1 MASLRLYR
9 TGKPSKHTHPSSLSD
24 PSDSSVFVFVSFN
37 QELPSRPTNMRILFT
52 ASVLLS
58 FVSQHAF
65 AGTPSTAAIA
75 VDTNSLGPK
84 LAAEVQDGIV
94 THVLTG
100 LTEAMSHLAST
111 NIAMTPVSD
120 SRTLD
125 QILECEGIECLQ
137 DLAQSA
143 KVDLVIQVRVSAKQ
157 TKKSAKRA
165 KPDYLVSMVVARPAP
180 DRDAWSEKTVC
191 QACEASEI
199 RHAASLLASM
209 IAERIKVQPT
219 LPAPTPA
226 PAPAPVPAPMTMAP
240 PPPQPALQASPP
252 PVAPAPEGR
261 YVPTALSVTAL
272 AGGAV
277 LMGSGIYLIHLHGQ
291 GTCDLTAPKDLCP
304 RTYKTQH
311 AGIGLVAGGGLAAL
325 GGLAGLLFF
334 SPSTESTHMALNITG
349 SSISVSGGF

>member
-1 MASLRLYR
+1 
-9 TGKPSKHTHPSSLSD
+9 
-24 PSDSSVFVFVSFN
+24 
-37 QELPSRPTNMRILFT
+37 MRILFT
-52 ASVLLS
+52 ASVLVA
-58 FVSQHAF
+58 FASQHAF
-65 AGTPSTAAIA
+65 AETPSTVAIA

-111 NIAMTPVSD
+111 NIAMTPVPD

-137 DLAQSA
+137 NLAQSS

-157 TKKSAKRA
+157 TKKAAKRA
-165 KPDYLVSMVVARPAP
+165 KPDYLVSMVVARAAP

-209 IAERIKVQPT
+209 IAERIKIPKT
-219 LPAPTPA
+219 LPAPAHEAA
-226 PAPAPVPAPMTMAP
+226 PAPAPVTTAP
-240 PPPQPALQASPP
+240 PAPQPALQTNPLPA
-252 PVAPAPEGR
+252 APAPEGR

-277 LMGSGIYLIHLHGQ
+277 LIGSGIYLIHLHGQ
-291 GTCDLTAPKDLCP
+291 GTCDLTAPKDLCS
-304 RTYKTQH
+304 RRYKTQNV
-311 AGIGLVAGGGLAAL
+311 GIGLVAGGGLAAL

-334 SPSTESTHMALNITG
+334 SPSTGSTPLALNITG

>member
-1 MASLRLYR
+1 M
-9 TGKPSKHTHPSSLSD
+9 
-24 PSDSSVFVFVSFN
+24 SVFAFVSSN

-52 ASVLLS
+52 ASVLVA
-58 FVSQHAF
+58 FASQHAF
-65 AGTPSTAAIA
+65 AETPSTVAIA

-111 NIAMTPVSD
+111 NIAMTPVPD

-157 TKKSAKRA
+157 TKKAAKRA
-165 KPDYLVSMVVARPAP
+165 KPDYLVSMVVARAAP

-209 IAERIKVQPT
+209 IAERIKIPKT
-219 LPAPTPA
+219 LPAPA
-226 PAPAPVPAPMTMAP
+226 HEAAPVPAPMTTVP
-240 PPPQPALQASPP
+240 PAPQPALQTNPP
-252 PVAPAPEGR
+252 PAAPAPEGR

-277 LMGSGIYLIHLHGQ
+277 LIGSGIYLIHLHGQ
-291 GTCDLTAPKDLCP
+291 GTCDLTAPKDLCS
-304 RTYKTQH
+304 RRYKTQNV
-311 AGIGLVAGGGLAAL
+311 GIGLVAGGGLAAL

-334 SPSTESTHMALNITG
+334 SPSTGSTPLALNIIG

>member
-1 MASLRLYR
+1 
-9 TGKPSKHTHPSSLSD
+9 
-24 PSDSSVFVFVSFN
+24 
-37 QELPSRPTNMRILFT
+37 MRILIT
-52 ASVLLS
+52 ASVLL
-58 FVSQHAF
+58 AF
-65 AGTPSTAAIA
+65 ASQQAFAETPSTVAIA

-157 TKKSAKRA
+157 TKKAAKRA

-209 IAERIKVQPT
+209 IAERIKIPKT
-219 LPAPTPA
+219 LPAPAHEAA
-226 PAPAPVPAPMTMAP
+226 PAPAPVTTAP
-240 PPPQPALQASPP
+240 PAPQPALQASPP

-277 LMGSGIYLIHLHGQ
+277 LIGSGIYLIHIHGQ
-291 GTCDLTAPKDLCP
+291 GTCDLTAAKDLCS
-304 RTYKTQH
+304 RRYKTQN

-325 GGLAGLLFF
+325 GGLAGLFFF
-334 SPSTESTHMALNITG
+334 SPSTGSTPLALNITG